1 MFSHQVNGTGPLA
14 GLYQL
19 TNSEEPRCKYDTK
32 YYFPVA
38 FFYQGW
44 LRIHQCLWRSLLLW
58 DPWKRWIWDKVV
70 FFFICELNFPR
81 YDNDLEVLWLNQ
93 LQCGLCSSLLPMWNH
108 LPLTKRGPSVF
119 APCTITSWLTYH
131 SSRKRLFWSQVDLYE
146 ECGSQCQ
153 MVGLPC
159 NGSCPSG
166 TFLCGEVKPIVQIKN
181 LSFLAPGL
189 HWWFWTRPV

>member
-19 TNSEEPRCKYDTK
+19 TNSEEPRCKYDSK
-32 YYFPVA
+32 YNFPVA

-70 FFFICELNFPR
+70 FFFIGELNFPR
-81 YDNDLEVLWLNQ
+81 YDNDVQVLWLNQ
-93 LQCGLCSSLLPMWNH
+93 LQCGLCSSLLPMWKH

-119 APCTITSWLTYH
+119 APCTITSWLTYIH
-131 SSRKRLFWSQVDLYE
+131 KSTWRGVLFHKKAVLVPGWSLRRVRFPVSDGRVALQWI
-146 ECGSQCQ
+146 
-153 MVGLPC
+153 LPLWHLPLW
-159 NGSCPSG
+159 GGQAYCP
-166 TFLCGEVKPIVQIKN
+166 
-181 LSFLAPGL
+181 A
-189 HWWFWTRPV
+189 